1 MVLILRYREYN
12 EEIDTMFNILF
23 SRFRSFLDL
32 CDYKRSQGFQQDF
45 LFPNVFYIPFLNI
58 QIISGFTL
66 SYFLIVFSQGENI
79 ADNGGI
85 KEAYRAY
92 QSWVHRHG
100 EEHKLPGLHGYTG
113 KQVNIG
119 VG

>member
-1 MVLILRYREYN
+1 VGSHFFILE
-12 EEIDTMFNILF
+12 
-23 SRFRSFLDL
+23 
-32 CDYKRSQGFQQDF
+32 KR
-45 LFPNVFYIPFLNI
+45 
-58 QIISGFTL
+58 QIHPG
-66 SYFLIVFSQGENI
+66 LIVLSQGENI